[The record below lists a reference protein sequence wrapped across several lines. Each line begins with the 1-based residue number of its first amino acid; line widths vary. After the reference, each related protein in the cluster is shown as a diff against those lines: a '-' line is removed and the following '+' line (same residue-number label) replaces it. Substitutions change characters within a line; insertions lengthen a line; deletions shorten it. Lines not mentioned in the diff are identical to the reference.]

1 MDFTLTREK
10 NEMIFSLI
18 FFFFA
23 SFLFAGIITST
34 AIPNFDNLLPIMLKP
49 NGFFVTMCRIL
60 LVVGFLLALYH
71 FFTRK
76 NFRVRSRLYGD
87 WTLGASVV
95 FTALFALSILSNYS
109 ADELDKMMNIYSYD
123 EPSELI
129 RNIKKTIIDSVVFI
143 FFILMPIISF
153 FYKQRAYDRYFKRV
167 YDSYFYQ
174 TYLREVSPSM
184 NTSIFFLFGYSVE
197 SYSFTMRPIIDCALS
212 VICILLFVRIA
223 ISLRKSISF
232 YSVMNLVILIIG
244 FGLFLYSAEVL
255 SRGNF
260 YYVGIFFYT
269 IGLLYWYINIAIRLR
284 G

>member
-23 SFLFAGIITST
+23 SFLFIGIITSR

-49 NGFFVTMCRIL
+49 NGFFVTLSRIVL
-60 LVVGFLLALYH
+60 LTGFILALYG

-76 NFRVRSRLYGD
+76 DHRMRSRLYGN
-87 WTLGASVV
+87 WTIFASVLFV
-95 FTALFALSILSNYS
+95 MLFTLSVLSNYS
-109 ADELDKMMNIYSYD
+109 ADELDRMMNIYSYD
-123 EPSELI
+123 DPSEI
-129 RNIKKTIIDSVVFI
+129 VRNIKKTIIDSVVFVY
-143 FFILMPIISF
+143 FILIPIASF
-153 FYKQRAYDRYFKRV
+153 FYKKRV

-197 SYSFTMRPIIDCALS
+197 SYSLTMRPIIDCILS
-212 VICILLFVRIA
+212 IICILLFVRIA
-223 ISLRKSISF
+223 ISLRKTISF
-232 YSVMNLVILIIG
+232 YSVMNLIVLTLG

-269 IGLLYWYINIAIRLR
+269 IGLLYWYLNIAIRLR

>member
-23 SFLFAGIITST
+23 SFLFIGIITSRV
-34 AIPNFDNLLPIMLKP
+34 IPNFDNLLPIMLKP
-49 NGFFVTMCRIL
+49 NGFFVTLSRIVL
-60 LVVGFLLALYH
+60 FVGFVLSLYG
-71 FFTRK
+71 FFTR
-76 NFRVRSRLYGD
+76 REHRMRSRLYGN
-87 WTLGASVV
+87 WTIFASVLFV
-95 FTALFALSILSNYS
+95 MLFALSVLSNYS
-109 ADELDKMMNIYSYD
+109 ADELDRMINIYSYN
-123 EPSELI
+123 EPSELV
-129 RNIKKTIIDSVVFI
+129 RNIKKTIIDSVVFVY
-143 FFILMPIISF
+143 FILIPIASF
-153 FYKQRAYDRYFKRV
+153 FYKKRV

-197 SYSFTMRPIIDCALS
+197 SYSLTMRPIIDCALS

-223 ISLRKSISF
+223 FSLRKTISF
-232 YSVMNLVILIIG
+232 YSVMNLIVLIVG

-269 IGLLYWYINIAIRLR
+269 IGLLYWYLNIAIRLR

>member
-23 SFLFAGIITST
+23 CFLFIGIITSR

-49 NGFFVTMCRIL
+49 NGFFVTLSRIVL
-60 LVVGFLLALYH
+60 FLGFVLSLYG

-76 NFRVRSRLYGD
+76 DHRMRSRLYGN
-87 WTLGASVV
+87 WTIFASVL
-95 FTALFALSILSNYS
+95 FMLLFALSVLSNYS
-109 ADELDKMMNIYSYD
+109 ADELDKMINIYSYN
-123 EPSELI
+123 EPSELV
-129 RNIKKTIIDSVVFI
+129 RNIKKTIIDSAVFVY
-143 FFILMPIISF
+143 FILIPIASF
-153 FYKQRAYDRYFKRV
+153 FYKKRV

-197 SYSFTMRPIIDCALS
+197 SYSLTMRPIIDCSLS

-223 ISLRKSISF
+223 FSLRKTISF
-232 YSVMNLVILIIG
+232 YSVMNLIVLIVG

-269 IGLLYWYINIAIRLR
+269 IGLLYWYLNIAIRLR

>member
-1 MDFTLTREK
+1 MDFTLTRER

-23 SFLFAGIITST
+23 SFLFIGIITSR

-49 NGFFVTMCRIL
+49 NGFFVTLSRIL
-60 LVVGFLLALYH
+60 LVVGFLLSLYH
-71 FFTRK
+71 FFTRPRR
-76 NFRVRSRLYGD
+76 NRLYAN
-87 WTLGASVV
+87 WTIFAALLFAL
-95 FTALFALSILSNYS
+95 LFALSVLSNYS
-109 ADELDKMMNIYSYD
+109 ADELDKMMNIYSYN
-123 EPSELI
+123 EPSELV
-129 RNIKKTIIDSVVFI
+129 RNIKKTIIDSVVFVY
-143 FFILMPIISF
+143 FILIPIISF
-153 FYKQRAYDRYFKRV
+153 FYKKRV

-197 SYSFTMRPIIDCALS
+197 SYSLTMRPIIDCALS

-223 ISLRKSISF
+223 ISLRKTISF
-232 YSVMNLVILIIG
+232 YSVMNLVVLIIG
-244 FGLFLYSAEVL
+244 FGLFLYSSEVL

-260 YYVGIFFYT
+260 YYVGIFFYA
-269 IGLLYWYINIAIRLR
+269 IGLLYWYLNIAIRLR